1 MHTDARRRMFGVR
14 SIFRNGVLLTTIP
27 GAMLQKAMAVLEL
40 FTPMRREIGV
50 VEAAELLHKP
60 KSTVSRWLAAISEAG
75 LLERDSSSGRYR
87 LSMRLAVLGEI
98 ARDSTGVQRLAH
110 PCLEKLTAETGE
122 TSSLTVMVRSEAMNI
137 DAVLSPRP
145 IIHVGWVGRRFP
157 CYATAS
163 GKVLLAWRDAA
174 AVKRLLP
181 RRLPKLASRTITSL
195 DDFHHELARVRDH
208 GYSTAWRELED
219 ELAAAA
225 APVRDHT
232 GDVIAAIAISAP
244 VSRVPLKALG
254 ALARSGVNAA
264 DALSTQLGY
273 RGAALTGP

>member
-1 MHTDARRRMFGVR
+1 
-14 SIFRNGVLLTTIP
+14 
-27 GAMLQKAMAVLEL
+27 MLQKAMAVLEL
-40 FTPMRREIGV
+40 FSPVRREIGV

-60 KSTVSRWLAAISEAG
+60 KSTVSRWLAAIADAG
-75 LLERDSSSGRYR
+75 LLERDPHSGRYR

-98 ARDSTGVQRLAH
+98 ARDSTGMQRLAH
-110 PCLEKLTAETGE
+110 PYLEKITAETGE

-163 GKVLLAWRDAA
+163 GKVLLAWRDSAT
-174 AVKRLLP
+174 VKRLVA
-181 RRLPKLASRTITSL
+181 RRLPKLASRTITSM
-195 DDFHHELARVRDH
+195 DDFQHELARVRDH

-219 ELAAAA
+219 ELAAVA

-232 GDVIAAIAISAP
+232 GEVVAAIAISAP
-244 VSRVPLKALG
+244 VSRVPIKAL
-254 ALARSGVNAA
+254 ASLARVAVDAA
-264 DALSTQLGY
+264 ESLSSQMGY
-273 RGAALTGP
+273 RGVQLAEL

>member
-1 MHTDARRRMFGVR
+1 
-14 SIFRNGVLLTTIP
+14 
-27 GAMLQKAMAVLEL
+27 MLQKAMAVLEL

-60 KSTVSRWLAAISEAG
+60 KSTVSRWLAAIAEAG
-75 LLERDSSSGRYR
+75 LLERDPSSGRYR

-98 ARDSTGVQRLAH
+98 ARDSTGMQRLAH
-110 PCLEKLTAETGE
+110 PCLEKLTAQTGE

-174 AVKRLLP
+174 VVKRLLP
-181 RRLPKLASRTITSL
+181 RRLPKLASRTITSIEE
-195 DDFHHELARVRDH
+195 FHHELARVRDH

-219 ELAAAA
+219 ELAAVA

-232 GDVIAAIAISAP
+232 GEVIAAVAISAP
-244 VSRVPLKALG
+244 VSRVPMKALG
-254 ALARSGVNAA
+254 ALARAAVEAA
-264 DALSTQLGY
+264 DSLSSQLGY
-273 RGAALTGP
+273 RGIQFQTE